1 MTTVVASLTA
11 QFGADTSGF
20 KSGLGEVKSG
30 MEGAAKN
37 FSARLDGMSQGM
49 TKFGRG
55 LGITVAPAAAAF
67 GAAAKSAIDFERT
80 MTDAQAILGVTRDDM
95 VGINAQVLALGRT
108 SIAGPQAAAE
118 AFIEIAGGVADAS
131 THMAILEASMKTA
144 EAGAAELA
152 GTTSAMVSIMNAYGF
167 TADET
172 AMVSDVLT
180 RTVGMGVLTMDELAA
195 AIPNV
200 TGLGKTMGVEFNE
213 LGGAMALITTKGFS
227 ASTAAN
233 QIQSAMVALI
243 KPTGDMADAFDELG
257 VASGDELIAKYGG
270 LRGAL
275 VAVTDTEAYAEKGA
289 GALFGRVEALN
300 AVLTLTDEN
309 AEGFLDEF
317 NAGVEGATDAARAV
331 QLESFSAQFALLK
344 SEVQGVAIE
353 VGTALLP
360 GLVKLARMIYP
371 VVQAFGSFASRNRGL
386 ITVLAGIT
394 GGIVALSA
402 AAMGVGTILGGLA
415 PVLGVL
421 LGPIGLVA
429 AAVAGLALAVKTN
442 FLGIGDQ
449 VKALA
454 GAISGF
460 IGEAKS
466 AFEAGGLEG
475 VGQLIVDKI
484 KAGVGSVK
492 EWAEETF
499 GPFVDEVR
507 TAFDT
512 GGLPAVGGVIL
523 DKIAEGISGVVDW
536 VDEHIAS
543 PIATEIGKI
552 DWAGALS
559 TAQDTLG
566 DILDTLAAAAVDFGR
581 WARTNVLY
589 PVADAIR
596 GLDWAGGLAVAGNVL
611 GDILDLLAGG
621 IVDFA
626 QWARTNILY
635 PVIDAIRGLDWAG
648 GLAIAGNVLGD
659 ILDILAGAAVDFGQW
674 ARLNILYPVVGAVKD
689 VDWGAAFQAID
700 LSLQTIL
707 EGLATGAINF
717 LGWVDTEIATP
728 IADALNDTATW
739 EGVGTTLY
747 EAAVKLLNTLFD
759 DDPAGDPA
767 MAGENVTGP
776 LGEAIAASVEREDVA
791 GKLII
796 AGGKIAWK
804 IYEGMAQASGTIAT
818 RFAFLLAADALS
830 RVGGGP
836 GTGAVGGGGGGT
848 PPATPVPGAPAG
860 GNGGGEDS
868 GGGGG
873 SAILDFLT
881 QPWRFFAAGGV
892 AMGGV
897 PTWVGERGP
906 ELFIPSHTGSVIPAH
921 RAGGMAGGGGQTIN
935 IDQVHLHGVQNPA
948 QMLDSL
954 ERMAFRRN
962 QRVQQPA

>member
-37 FSARLDGMSQGM
+37 FSARLDSMSQGM

-55 LGITVAPAAAAF
+55 LGITIAPAAAAF
-67 GAAAKSAIDFERT
+67 GGAAKTAIDFDRT
-80 MTDAQAILGVTRDDM
+80 MTDARAILGATRDDM
-95 VGINAQVLALGRT
+95 VGINAQVLALGRK
-108 SIAGPQAAAE
+108 SVAGPQAAAE

-144 EAGAAELA
+144 EAGAANLG

-167 TADET
+167 TADE
-172 AMVSDVLT
+172 AAVVSDVLT
-180 RTVGMGVLTMDELAA
+180 RTVGMGVLTMDELSAA
-195 AIPNV
+195 MPSV
-200 TGLGKTMGVEFNE
+200 TGIGKTMGVEFNE
-213 LGGAMALITTKGFS
+213 LGGAMAYLTTKGFS
-227 ASTAAN
+227 ASTAAT
-233 QIQSAMVALI
+233 QIQGAMVSLI
-243 KPTGDMADAFDELG
+243 KPTADMTDAFDELG
-257 VASGDELIAKYGG
+257 VVSGDELIAKYGG

-275 VAVTDTEAYAEKGA
+275 LAVTKTEAYAEEGA

-300 AVLTLTDEN
+300 AVLALTDEN
-309 AEGFLDEF
+309 SEGFLDEF

-344 SEVQGVAIE
+344 SEVQAVAIE

-360 GLVKLARMIYP
+360 GLIKLARMIYP

-386 ITVLAGIT
+386 VTVLAGIT

-454 GAISGF
+454 GAIGGF

-499 GPFVDEVR
+499 GPFVDEIR

-552 DWAGALS
+552 DWAGVLS
-559 TAQDTLG
+559 TAQNTLG
-566 DILDTLAAAAVDFGR
+566 DILD
-581 WARTNVLY
+581 
-589 PVADAIR
+589 I
-596 GLDWAGGLAVAGNVL
+596 
-611 GDILDLLAGG
+611 LAGAA
-621 IVDFA
+621 VDFA

-635 PVIDAIRGLDWAG
+635 PVVDGIMGLDWAG
-648 GLAIAGNVLGD
+648 GLTLAGNVLGD

-707 EGLATGAINF
+707 GALATGAMDF

-728 IADALNDTATW
+728 IANALNDTATW

-791 GKLII
+791 SKLII

-804 IYEGMAQASGTIAT
+804 LFDGMVGAIGTIST
-818 RFAFLLAADALS
+818 RFAVLLAADILNKF
-830 RVGGGP
+830 GIGP
-836 GTGAVGGGGGGT
+836 GSGIGGGGGGGGAE
-848 PPATPVPGAPAG
+848 ATPVPGAPPG

-873 SAILDFLT
+873 NILDSLPKF
-881 QPWRFFAAGGV
+881 WRFFAAGGV
-892 AMGGV
+892 ALGGI
-897 PTWVGERGP
+897 PTWVGENGP
-906 ELFIPSHTGSVIPAH
+906 ELFIPSHTGSIIPAH
-921 RAGGMAGGGGQTIN
+921 RAGGMAGAGGQTIN